1 MIPTT
6 ISERVMFWRLTV
18 GVTGE
23 RINALCPVTL
33 PFLIDTVKDETATL
47 VHCRVIIGEIRL
59 SVYGWHG
66 VLCSVSVW
74 SIETP
79 EPSPG

>member
-6 ISERVMFWRLTV
+6 IGKRVMFWRLTV

-33 PFLIDTVKDETATL
+33 PFLIDTVKDEATTL
-47 VHCRVIIGEIRL
+47 IHC
-59 SVYGWHG
+59 
-66 VLCSVSVW
+66 
-74 SIETP
+74 
-79 EPSPG
+79 